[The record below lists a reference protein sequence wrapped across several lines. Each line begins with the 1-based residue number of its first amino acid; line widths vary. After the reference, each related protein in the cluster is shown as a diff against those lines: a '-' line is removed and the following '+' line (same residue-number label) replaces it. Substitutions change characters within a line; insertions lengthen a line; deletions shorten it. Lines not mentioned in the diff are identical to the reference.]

1 MIAFYANKSQWDLKN
16 TEKDIKLY
24 LFINRHAHAEY
35 YMR

>member
-1 MIAFYANKSQWDLKN
+1 MIVGGILKK